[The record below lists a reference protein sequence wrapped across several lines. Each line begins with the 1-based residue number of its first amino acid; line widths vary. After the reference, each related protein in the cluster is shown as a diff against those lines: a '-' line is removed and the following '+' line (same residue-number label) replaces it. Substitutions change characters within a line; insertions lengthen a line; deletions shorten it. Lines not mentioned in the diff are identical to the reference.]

1 MSNGRYTPERARRL
15 AFIRHLLRH
24 AKLQT
29 ETDEPLCALALLSLH
44 DAAEL
49 QLVLAA
55 EATNANVKA
64 SAQFLEYWAPIDDRL
79 APLEL
84 GHKVA
89 MRAVSDARRGLKHS
103 GVLPSAAEIRR
114 FAASTEDF
122 LFDSA
127 RAVFD
132 VDLALVSLAD
142 FIVDDAA
149 RRQLRVGEDALQSGD
164 AGAALASARLAF
176 EHLMRGVPSSDPVKE
191 RTSRWFRQTSF
202 PYASSTSLTLAK
214 SVGSQFAREWDRLT
228 KAVRRSEEVLLVIA
242 RGIDYL
248 EFLRFEAITPHA
260 YWTLGSAEPHLA
272 AAATNGTLEDAQWA
286 LDFVVRYGLAAES

>member
-1 MSNGRYTPERARRL
+1 MPNDRYTPERERRL

-24 AKLQT
+24 AKLQA
-29 ETDEPLCALALLSLH
+29 EVAEPMCALAVLSLH

-55 EATNANVKA
+55 EATNATVKA
-64 SAQFLEYWAPIDDRL
+64 SAQFLEYWSPIDERI

-103 GVLPSAAEIRR
+103 GVMPAAGEIRR

-127 RAVFD
+127 SAVFD
-132 VDLALVSLAD
+132 VDLALVSLSD
-142 FIVDDAA
+142 FIVNDAA
-149 RRQLRVGEDALQSGD
+149 RRELREGERALQSGD
-164 AGAALASARLAF
+164 ADAALASARLAF
-176 EHLMRGVPSSDPVKE
+176 EHLMRRVPSSDPLKE
-191 RTSRWFRQTSF
+191 RTFRRFRPTSF
-202 PYASSTSLTLAK
+202 PYAGSASLTLAK
-214 SVGSQFAREWDRLT
+214 SVGSQFAREWDKLT
-228 KAVRRSEEVLLVIA
+228 AAVQRSEEILLVIA
-242 RGIDYL
+242 RGVDYL
-248 EFLRFEAITPHA
+248 EYLRFEAVTPHA
-260 YWTLGSAEPHLA
+260 SWTLGSAEPRLA
-272 AAATNGTLEDAQWA
+272 AAVMDGSVEDAEWA